1 MFKAA
6 TLPDTSDAISSPAS
20 ADGRSLCVS
29 PGGQFSLFGPDHAP
43 APHSR
48 PPAKRKPAPGAKAET
63 YFRILTAPE
72 FSPAVTAGTN
82 GPLTRGTFGRNFIGS
97 SRTAALQSSLA
108 SRLQART
115 DLSGS
120 PEYALR
126 WKSWATALGPQI
138 CALRA
143 SAHRTSG
150 KGSVGWPSPQARDRG
165 RIARVRRDR
174 AGGNCNLVRNQ
185 VT

>member
-1 MFKAA
+1 MFKGA
-6 TLPDTSDAISSPAS
+6 TLPDTSDAISSRAS
-20 ADGRSLCVS
+20 AAGRSPCGSLD
-29 PGGQFSLFGPDHAP
+29 GQFSLFGPAPVP
-43 APHSR
+43 APRSR

-126 WKSWATALGPQI
+126 WKSWAMALGPQT

-143 SAHRTSG
+143 SHRRTSDNA
-150 KGSVGWPSPQARDRG
+150 STGWPSPQARDRG
-165 RIARVRRDR
+165 RVARVRRDR
-174 AGGNCNLVRNQ
+174 AGGNCNLDEKAHE
-185 VT
+185 